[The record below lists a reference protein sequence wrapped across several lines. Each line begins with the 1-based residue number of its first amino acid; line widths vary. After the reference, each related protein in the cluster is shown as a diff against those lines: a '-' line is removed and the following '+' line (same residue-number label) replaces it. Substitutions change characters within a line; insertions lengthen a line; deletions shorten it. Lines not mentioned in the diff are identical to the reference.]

1 MYPINIMLQVLL
13 NHTPLLAIQYLA
25 LKDKLAQGP
34 HWICN
39 RKLTS
44 PKMVWFTFISKF
56 SILLV
61 CFAENFVLTMIRNG
75 RKLSCIDRTVEDQR
89 DGDDAIKRW
98 TDR

>member
-1 MYPINIMLQVLL
+1 
-13 NHTPLLAIQYLA
+13 
-25 LKDKLAQGP
+25 
-34 HWICN
+34 
-39 RKLTS
+39 
-44 PKMVWFTFISKF
+44 MVWFTFISKF

>member
-1 MYPINIMLQVLL
+1 
-13 NHTPLLAIQYLA
+13 
-25 LKDKLAQGP
+25 
-34 HWICN
+34 
-39 RKLTS
+39 
-44 PKMVWFTFISKF
+44 MVWFTFISKF

-75 RKLSCIDRTVEDQR
+75 RKLSYIDRTVEDQR